1 VLSQVTAAR
10 DAKRPAMRPANL
22 TSRRSVRVC
31 RLWPAVV
38 LIVAAS
44 SCRSSAGPQRWQQ
57 PGKPSAP
64 AAAPVAAVP
73 VACLLGDLHD
83 PIFALHQIDKADP
96 EAFTKLAQALTASD
110 LIRLT
115 DPAIRAQLTEVAVAP
130 NDASAL
136 MRGAELLSQERRFGV
151 ASLFLDHAAQAQ
163 HDDPEVFR
171 ALGDA
176 LMEFGRPSLAIE
188 AYDRAVEL
196 KIEDAALWEKL
207 ARACLA
213 EGRMRDKSPRSTRT
227 ALQKVRELG
236 ASEDSRLWAE
246 TALVRLDMAEGK
258 YRGPRWDA
266 KGDDGKP
273 LGIGPLRVRTTASFE
288 KAQLAREPAEK
299 LELLAEAVQED
310 HGSLGAV
317 YDLALALMDAERWVD
332 AVPHLEEARKLGAKS
347 DPAIVPDAMAGEA
360 ICLAH
365 LGKGTEADPLARAA
379 IEAAPESAFARYAH
393 ARVAWLAQNPAMA
406 EERATQALERWPEHG
421 PSLMLLG
428 ECLKARGDAAA
439 ARRALDYALWAE
451 CSPSGKEKIRDLL
464 RGVGGSG
471 DAE

>member
-1 VLSQVTAAR
+1 
-10 DAKRPAMRPANL
+10 MRPAYL
-22 TSRRSVRVC
+22 ASRRAVRVF
-31 RLWPAVV
+31 RVWPTVF

-44 SCRSSAGPQRWQQ
+44 SCRSSAGPQRWEQ
-57 PGKPSAP
+57 PPQPSTP
-64 AAAPVAAVP
+64 AAEAETVA

-115 DPAIRAQLTEVAVAP
+115 NPAVRAQLSEVAVAP
-130 NDASAL
+130 DDASAL
-136 MRGAELLSQERRFGV
+136 VRTAELLSQERRFGV

-163 HDDPEVFR
+163 HDDAEVFR

-176 LMEFGRPSLAIE
+176 LMAFGRPSLAIE
-188 AYDRAVEL
+188 AYDRGVEL
-196 KIEDAALWEKL
+196 KIEDAALWEQL

-213 EGRMRDKSPRSTRT
+213 EGRMRDKSPRGTRV
-227 ALQKVRELG
+227 ALQKVRELS
-236 ASEDSRLWAE
+236 ASEESRLWAE

-258 YRGPRWDA
+258 YTGPRWDA
-266 KGDDGKP
+266 KGEDGKP
-273 LGIGPLRVRTTASFE
+273 LGIGPLRVRTTVSFE
-288 KAQLAREPAEK
+288 KAQLARDSAER
-299 LELLAEAVQED
+299 LEMLAEAVQED
-310 HGSLGAV
+310 HASLGAV
-317 YDLALALMDAERWVD
+317 YDLGLALLDAERWVD
-332 AVPHLEEARKLGAKS
+332 AVPHLEEARRLGAKA
-347 DPAIVPDAMAGEA
+347 DPTIVPDAMAGEA

-428 ECLKARGDAAA
+428 ECLEARGEAAA
-439 ARRALDYALWAE
+439 ARRALEYALWAE
-451 CSPSGKEKIRDLL
+451 NSPSGKEKIRDLL
-464 RGVGGSG
+464 RGMGGSG
-471 DAE
+471 GAG